1 MMTSFLPNM
10 RLLTIPSGEGGADW
24 SARSV
29 ELDQKLEGLGLD
41 LSEESVYLIFSGSG
55 ACLIARPVIGP
66 KREPGSGMGLVD
78 WKASSVFRTGLSGT
92 TMREILE
99 EASVV
104 RGEAEKAFKK
114 LSDSFFI
121 VIQRRLSPKLEVKV
135 EAIFH
140 E

>member
-1 MMTSFLPNM
+1 MTSFLPNM

-24 SARSV
+24 SGRSN

-66 KREPGSGMGLVD
+66 KREPGAGMGLVD
-78 WKASSVFRTGLSGT
+78 WKASPVFRKALTGT
-92 TMREILE
+92 TMREILD
-99 EASVV
+99 EAAEV
-104 RGEAEKAFKK
+104 REEAEKAFKK
-114 LSDSFFI
+114 LSESFFI
-121 VIQRRLSPKLEVKV
+121 VIQRRLSTKLEVSV